1 MLALADGSVRLV
13 EVSKDLPASAVSVP
27 GMPTDAASSVGKAS
41 IATRSYSGRIGGG
54 EGKKVRLRQY
64 GRHVDAALRGLL
76 AGSSVPLVLASV
88 EGLGAIYRSVNTYP
102 HLAAQGIEG
111 NPERLSDAE
120 LASAARPILDGL
132 YQAQI
137 ANWQAIYRARLN
149 ENRATTDL
157 ARAARAATFGAV
169 ASLLVDMD
177 QTVPG
182 TVDEADGS
190 VTLVEAAGADS
201 YGVADEVARR
211 VLASGGQVLAV
222 RAEDMP
228 EPGKPVAAVLRYAL

>member
-1 MLALADGSVRLV
+1 M
-13 EVSKDLPASAVSVP
+13 
-27 GMPTDAASSVGKAS
+27 
-41 IATRSYSGRIGGG
+41 
-54 EGKKVRLRQY
+54 RLRQY
-64 GRHVDAALRGLL
+64 ARQVDAALRGLL

-149 ENRATTDL
+149 EDRATTDL

-211 VLASGGQVLAV
+211 VLASGGEVLAV